1 MTRGLTFCL
10 IALTAIALRAD
21 EYSDLFHE
29 AAAYTQQGK
38 YDQAIVKYRAAL
50 LIRPGAPEALN
61 NLALMYYAL
70 ARYSD
75 AFETASKIWAGHPEL
90 RSAALIAGMAAVQC
104 NRPKDALAPLQRL
117 LESDASNRDALLA
130 LASAHLAL
138 NDFSE
143 AARIYEREIGYSPAD
158 SMAWYGSAICYENMA
173 ENASKNLSQMPGG
186 EAYSKRLLA
195 EYLQSTGDAKL
206 AREAFGESETMAAP
220 SSAEAARQYEVARD
234 LAQKS
239 RFAFERLAQIAPDSW
254 QAAVF
259 LGDVDRQHGDLVS
272 SVAQYRKASD
282 QQPKNPGPLLGLGT
296 CYWEMGDFD
305 RAVSYLR
312 QTLELNPNAK
322 QAVFELANI
331 AVRRHQDKE
340 AIPLLKRYLAA
351 QPDALAAR
359 ADLGRAYS
367 HLGMYRDAIP
377 ELQKAASSDERG
389 DIHYELSVA
398 LRKIGSNKEADATLE
413 KSKAIRKAQLERERR
428 LALRPVTPFNGWRP
442 HSGFAEIRP

>member
-1 MTRGLTFCL
+1 MNRGLTVSL
-10 IALTAIALRAD
+10 ILLTAFALRAD
-21 EYSDLFHE
+21 EYADLFRE

-38 YDQAIVKYRAAL
+38 YDQAIVKYKAAL

-61 NLALMYYAL
+61 NLALMYYEL
-70 ARYSD
+70 ARYPD
-75 AFETASKIWAGHPEL
+75 AFEIASKIWAGHPEL

-104 NRPKDALAPLQRL
+104 NRPKDAVAPLQRF

-138 NDFSE
+138 HDFSE
-143 AARIYEREIGYSPAD
+143 AARIYERETEYSPAD
-158 SMAWYGSAICYENMA
+158 SMAWYGRAICYENMA
-173 ENASKNLSQMPGG
+173 ESASKHLSQMPGG
-186 EAYSKRLLA
+186 AAYSKRLLA
-195 EYLQSTGDAKL
+195 EYLQSTGDAQL
-206 AREAFGESETMAAP
+206 AREAFGESEETAAS
-220 SSAEAARQYEVARD
+220 SSAEAAKQYEMARD

-239 RFAFERLAQIAPDSW
+239 RSAFERLVQVAPDSW

-259 LGDVDRQHGDLVS
+259 LGDVDRQHGDLAS
-272 SVAQYRKASD
+272 AVAQYRKAAE
-282 QQPKNPGPLLGLGT
+282 QQPKNPAPLLGLGT
-296 CYWEMGDFD
+296 CYWEMGDFE

-312 QTLELNPNAK
+312 QTLELKPNDQ

-331 AVRRHQDKE
+331 AVRRHQDKD
-340 AIPLLKRYLAA
+340 AIPLLKQYLAG

-398 LRKIGSNKEADATLE
+398 LRKIGSSKEADAALE
-413 KSKAIRKAQLERERR
+413 ESNAIRKAQLERERR
-428 LALRPVTPFNGWRP
+428 L
-442 HSGFAEIRP
+442 HSDQ